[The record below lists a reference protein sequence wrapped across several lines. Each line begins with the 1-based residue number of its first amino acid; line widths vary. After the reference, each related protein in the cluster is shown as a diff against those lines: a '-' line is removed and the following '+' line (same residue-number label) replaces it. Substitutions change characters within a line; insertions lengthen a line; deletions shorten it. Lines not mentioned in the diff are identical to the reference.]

1 MTGRTRRQFLAA
13 TGVTIAA
20 ALATNPVRAKLA
32 GQAATTGPLSKLAVT
47 PGFITTRPLSKL
59 GVAPG
64 YIVSGRG
71 EHSSNPYFLPQGKSS
86 HKHMPRPEPVHGK
99 GVMEEDEQ

>member
-1 MTGRTRRQFLAA
+1 MTERTRRQFLTA
-13 TGVTIAA
+13 TGVTLAA
-20 ALATNPVRAKLA
+20 ALATNPTRAQLA
-32 GQAATTGPLSKLAVT
+32 GQPPATGPLSNLGGASG
-47 PGFITTRPLSKL
+47 PITTRPLSKL

-86 HKHMPRPEPVHGK
+86 SKHQPRPQAAHGK
-99 GVMEEDEQ
+99 GVMEEDAR

>member
-13 TGVTIAA
+13 TGVTLAG
-20 ALATNPVRAKLA
+20 ALATNAARAQLV
-32 GQAATTGPLSKLAVT
+32 GQR
-47 PGFITTRPLSKL
+47 ITTRLPSKL

-71 EHSSNPYFLPQGKSS
+71 EHSSNPFFVPQGKPSI
-86 HKHMPRPEPVHGK
+86 KHMPRPQAIHGK
-99 GVMEEDEQ
+99 GVMEEDTP

>member
-13 TGVTIAA
+13 TGATLAA
-20 ALATNPVRAKLA
+20 ALATSPARAQLA
-32 GQAATTGPLSKLAVT
+32 QQESRSATPSLM
-47 PGFITTRPLSKL
+47 PGATTRPPSKM

-71 EHSSNPYFLPQGKSS
+71 EHSSNPYFLPQGGPS
-86 HKHMPRPEPVHGK
+86 HKHMPRPRAIDGK
-99 GVMEEDEQ
+99 GVMEEDAR

>member
-13 TGVTIAA
+13 TGVTLAA
-20 ALATNPVRAKLA
+20 ALATNPVRAQLA
-32 GQAATTGPLSKLAVT
+32 GQAGTTAPLPKLGVA
-47 PGFITTRPLSKL
+47 PGSITTRPLSKL

-86 HKHMPRPEPVHGK
+86 HRHIPRPQAVHGK
-99 GVMEEDEQ
+99 GFMEEDEQ